1 MRPLPAKA
9 SDSQIT
15 AAEITDAA
23 PPASSEQD
31 ITRAITLL
39 LEGLLTESE
48 FTALTGIDAQ
58 TVAQRL
64 AITATLAE
72 VQRTAMQMRN
82 SGALARL
89 EAAGHAREAVQVA
102 AQIMRDPEAHVSN
115 RLNAAT
121 FIAKVSGT
129 ERAAPADEPHEK
141 FTITINL
148 GDQPP
153 VMVERKP
160 PLNIGSRNFD
170 HHLHVP
176 HQNIA
181 REGKQT

>member
-1 MRPLPAKA
+1 MSAIPAKA
-9 SDSQIT
+9 SDSQTTI
-15 AAEITDAA
+15 AAECTDPA
-23 PPASSEQD
+23 PPAMSERD
-31 ITRAITLL
+31 FTRAIALM
-39 LEGLLTESE
+39 LEGLVTESE
-48 FTALTGIDAQ
+48 FTALTGFDAQ

-64 AITATLAE
+64 ANTAALAE

-89 EAAGHAREAVQVA
+89 EAARHARDAVQVA
-102 AQIMRDPEAHVSN
+102 AQIMQDPEAHVSN

-129 ERAAPADEPHEK
+129 ERAAPVDEPHEK

-153 VMVERKP
+153 VIVERKP
-160 PLNIGSRNFD
+160 PLNIGQQQIKD
-170 HHLHVP
+170 
-176 HQNIA
+176 
-181 REGKQT
+181 T